1 MICGSG
7 LRWQRVKMN
16 DTDNKRFY
24 VAITAIVLFAACLP
38 LFTVNCIGGHD
49 IVYHLLRIES
59 LKEAILSGRPFL
71 RINMLFFGGMGY
83 ASSLFYPDF
92 LLYFPALLRV
102 FGVGINLS
110 YHLFIAFCIIAGF
123 ASSFYCARHISKNN
137 YAAIVTAVIFTLYQY
152 HIDDIYTRS
161 AVGEFTAV
169 IFVPFVI
176 AGLYDLIF
184 EEYKHPWFLFAG
196 MAGVLL
202 CHTITTVICV
212 GLCVLAGLAD
222 IRGMIKAPMKL
233 LKLFATAA
241 LVLGAT
247 AFYWLPVLEMIL
259 TGTFSSDFTYDAA
272 FEAAKLWELFDNEYN
287 RMGIV
292 IFLLLFSFFLVK
304 KRQRFATLC
313 VIAGL
318 LITICATGLFPWER
332 ISFLLGFIQFPWRL
346 FVVTGPLLAFGEG
359 IYIAEL
365 AGELSEN
372 NEARF
377 YIPRI
382 ILVIVTAL
390 MLVSAV
396 SNLERNTEKYYS
408 YSDDY
413 FDYAPFTDHVIG
425 GEWLPVTVDNREELV
440 EQSESAVTDKEEE
453 LSVTRN
459 KNELALYAIPADTLY
474 VDVPFVYYKGYAA
487 KDNKTGTELSVTS
500 EGRNGCV
507 RVYTEGSQEI
517 RVYYRGTV
525 LQHVSDWISAGTIAG
540 IAVYLIMA
548 FGRRRKEKA

>member
-1 MICGSG
+1 M
-7 LRWQRVKMN
+7 K
-16 DTDNKRFY
+16 DTDNNLFY
-24 VAITAIVLFAACLP
+24 AAIAAIVLFAACLP

-102 FGVGINLS
+102 FGAGINLS
-110 YHLFIAFCIIAGF
+110 YHLFIALCIIAGF

-137 YAAIVTAVIFTLYQY
+137 YAALVTAVVFTLYQY

-184 EEYKHPWFLFAG
+184 EEYRHPWFLFAG
-196 MAGVLL
+196 MTGVLL

-212 GLCVLAGLAD
+212 GLCVLAVLAD
-222 IRGMIKAPMKL
+222 IRGMIKTPVKL
-233 LKLFATAA
+233 LKLFLTAA
-241 LVLGAT
+241 LVLGVT

-292 IFLLLFSFFLVK
+292 IFLLLLIGFTIK

-313 VIAGL
+313 IIAGL
-318 LITICATGLFPWER
+318 LITLCATGLFPWKR
-332 ISFLLGFIQFPWRL
+332 VSFLLGFIQFPWRL

-365 AGELSEN
+365 AEELSEN
-372 NEARF
+372 NEAGF
-377 YIPRI
+377 YIQRI
-382 ILVIVTAL
+382 ILIAVTAL

-408 YSDDY
+408 YSADY

-425 GEWLPVTVDNREELV
+425 GEWLPVTVDNREGLV
-440 EQSESAVTDKEEE
+440 EQSESALTDAGEE
-453 LSVTRN
+453 LPVTRN
-459 KNELALYAIPADTLY
+459 KNELSVYDIPADTVY

-487 KDNKTGTELSVTS
+487 KDNKTGAELAVTS

-507 RVYTEGSQEI
+507 RVYINGAQEI
-517 RVYYRGTV
+517 RVYYRGTA
-525 LQHVSDWISAGTIAG
+525 LQHVSDFISAGTMAG
-540 IAVYLIMA
+540 IALYLVA
-548 FGRRRKEKA
+548 ALRRRKKEEA